1 MYNINK
7 KRRGLG
13 LIEYGI
19 TGGLI
24 ALVALVAITST
35 GKSVKCNFNM
45 ITQYLATTPTDASC
59 NDTTPK
65 SIYWI
70 EPSTNTTP
78 IALTVGTAGTT
89 YNTTIPLAMSPTHH
103 PIIYTISQGTLP
115 KGLSFNSTNG
125 IISGTLS
132 NNPNS
137 LAVTSNFQVS
147 ATDGVSTVK
156 TDEYIKLPVNG
167 KIIFSYTGSDQTFV
181 MPDSKLKI
189 KVWGAA
195 GGSTMASEYGKGGD
209 NLGGPGGY
217 SYGEIPQGN
226 IPTGTTLTVVVGGG
240 GLLGSGPGAY
250 GGGGRRD
257 GDQPSSDYFIDNGQS
272 NTSMGG
278 GTRGGGE
285 SAIRLNN
292 NDIIVAG
299 GGGGVGT
306 QTITIPCNGG
316 AGGGT
321 SGESGD
327 GKDYW
332 GGASGTNGTQTG
344 PGSNDNDAIYNVPQ
358 TAESTSQGARDQG
371 GTALAPSGGASGWTP
386 QANGSGG
393 GGYYGGGA
401 GAIAGQGP
409 GGGGSGFID
418 SNYITNGSMIA
429 GTNGGMPGNSSDT
442 DRPNGIGES
451 VTRAKGN
458 NGAIIIS
465 WGP

>member
-45 ITQYLATTPTDASC
+45 VTQYLATTPTDPSC
-59 NDTTPK
+59 NETTPK

-78 IALTVGTAGTT
+78 IALTVGTAGAA

-132 NNPNS
+132 NSPNS

-156 TDEYIKLPVNG
+156 TDEYIKLPVGG
-167 KIIFSYTGSDQTFV
+167 KIIFSYTGADQTFIV
-181 MPDSKLKI
+181 PNSTI
-189 KVWGAA
+189 KVKMWGAA
-195 GGSTMASEYGKGGD
+195 GGSTMASEYGEGGD
-209 NLGGPGGY
+209 NFGGPGGY
-217 SYGEIPQGN
+217 TYAEIPKGN
-226 IPTGTTLTVVVGGG
+226 IPAGTSLTIVVGGG
-240 GLLGSGPGAY
+240 GLIGSGPGSY
-250 GGGGRRD
+250 GGGGARD
-257 GDQPSSDYFIDNGQS
+257 GNQPSSDTYINNGQS

-285 SAIRLNN
+285 SAIRLNG

-299 GGGGVGT
+299 GGGGVGV
-306 QTITIPCNGG
+306 QTVSDSCNGG

-321 SGESGD
+321 YGNWGDQKSYWSGAPGSSG
-327 GKDYW
+327 GP
-332 GGASGTNGTQTG
+332 NG
-344 PGSNDNDAIYNVPQ
+344 PGSNVNDSAYNVPQ
-358 TAESTSQGARDQG
+358 ATGNTSQGVRDIG
-371 GTALAPSGGASGWTP
+371 GTALAPSGNASGWVP
-386 QANGSGG
+386 QGNGSGG
-393 GGYYGGGA
+393 GGYYGGGG
-401 GAIAGQGP
+401 GAVAGQGP
-409 GGGGSGFID
+409 GGGGSGFLD
-418 SNYITNGSMIA
+418 TTYTTNGNMIA
-429 GTNGGMPGNSSDT
+429 GENGGMPGNASDS
-442 DRPNGIGES
+442 DRPAGIGES
-451 VTRAKGN
+451 VARTKGN
-458 NGAIIIS
+458 NGAVVIT
-465 WGP
+465 WTP